1 MNMTSPGAINY
12 VDSNPSPVPDVALPI
27 SVTDQRISTPV
38 VLIDLKMTANINRMA
53 RLAKGSRNINV
64 GRSRR
69 VGCGERVV
77 PFAVVMP
84 KSYLGFVD
92 PRLQRL
98 ARIFFLLGVS
108 AAGGLSGVA
117 M

>member
-1 MNMTSPGAINY
+1 MGAIIA
-12 VDSNPSPVPDVALPI
+12 VPGPGPGEGDL
-27 SVTDQRISTPV
+27 V
-38 VLIDLKMTANINRMA
+38 VH
-53 RLAKGSRNINV
+53 
-64 GRSRR
+64 
-69 VGCGERVV
+69 
-77 PFAVVMP
+77 AVVEQVVIDELASVVGAMP
-84 KSYLGFVD
+84 NSYLGFVD